1 MATVR
6 HAESREAWRRFTLLD
21 LFLFQAAFGI
31 GLSLA
36 FSTDRAWEHLLFALS
51 LSSVLGC
58 LLAGPIVL
66 GSQCLLRG
74 RRQKFSGGEWLWL
87 SPLLLLL
94 ILSLF
99 SVVVYLFFNFLSLF
113 LVFVA
118 TLASVFS
125 VALAI
130 GLLLS
135 RAERDSDQ
143 MPCYWTDR
151 FGTFAALYIHLS
163 CWAWIISQVSVTG

>member
-6 HAESREAWRRFTLLD
+6 HAEGREAWRRFTLLD

-36 FSTDRAWEHLLFALS
+36 FSTDSAWDQLPFSLS

-74 RRQKFSGGEWLWL
+74 RRQRFSGGEWLWL
-87 SPLLLLL
+87 SPLILLLT
-94 ILSLF
+94 LSLL
-99 SVVVYLFFNFLSLF
+99 SVIVYFFLNFLSLF
-113 LVFVA
+113 LVFVG

-135 RAERDSDQ
+135 GAERDAYQ

-151 FGTFAALYIHLS
+151 FGTFAALYVHLS
-163 CWAWIISQVSVTG
+163 CWLWIIAQVSA